1 MPEDKKHHPTHHVEH
16 HENTHVLEWSAPGR
30 PFKQRSKQFYLT
42 AILIALFIEV
52 ILFLF
57 GQYLLMIVVISL
69 VFVSF
74 ALASVAPK
82 DFHYRISNEG
92 IMIEDRFFLWKELY
106 DFYFIKAYGIETLRI
121 RTESFLPG
129 ELVLTIENIDK
140 EKLLST
146 LTSYLSYRE
155 YVKPT
160 FMEKS
165 ADWLTKNFPLE
176 PEKKE
181 DKK

>member
-1 MPEDKKHHPTHHVEH
+1 M
-16 HENTHVLEWSAPGR
+16 
-30 PFKQRSKQFYLT
+30 
-42 AILIALFIEV
+42 
-52 ILFLF
+52 
-57 GQYLLMIVVISL
+57 VVVVSL

-140 EKLLST
+140 EKLLNT
-146 LTSYLSYRE
+146 LTPYLSYRE

-165 ADWLTKNFPLE
+165 ADWLSTNFPLE
-176 PEKKE
+176 TEKK
-181 DKK
+181 K

>member
-1 MPEDKKHHPTHHVEH
+1 MPEEKKHNSSE
-16 HENTHVLEWSAPGR
+16 HENKHENVHILEWNAPGR
-30 PFKQRSKQFYLT
+30 PFKQRSRQFYLT
-42 AILIALFIEV
+42 AILIALFVEV

-57 GQYLLMIVVISL
+57 AQYLLMIVVVSL
-69 VFVSF
+69 LFVSF
-74 ALASVAPK
+74 ALASVPPK
-82 DFHYRISNEG
+82 DFHYRVSTEG

-129 ELVLTIENIDK
+129 ELVLTLENVDK
-140 EKLLST
+140 EHLLRA
-146 LTSYLSYRE
+146 LTPYLPYRE

-176 PEKKE
+176 KEEEKK
-181 DKK
+181 

>member
-1 MPEDKKHHPTHHVEH
+1 MPEEKTHHTTH
-16 HENTHVLEWSAPGR
+16 HENSHVLEWNAPGR

-42 AILIALFIEV
+42 AILMALFVEV

-57 GQYLLMIVVISL
+57 SQYLLMIVVISL
-69 VFVSF
+69 LFVSF
-74 ALASVAPK
+74 ALASVPPRN
-82 DFHYRISNEG
+82 FQYRMSPEG

-129 ELVLTIENIDK
+129 ELVLTIENVDK
-140 EKLLST
+140 EKLLKT
-146 LTSYLSYRE
+146 LIPYLPYRE

-176 PEKKE
+176 SEKK
-181 DKK
+181 KK